1 MVMIGCSGSG
11 SEYLPTGSEQ
21 PLRPCRIV
29 GLNNSLKND
38 KNFKVFKI
46 LFILRQ
52 LVVNLIHGFFP
63 KEKHNGLLLYCID
76 RLYYLKE
83 GWKFE
88 SDDFMSTRG
97 IHVWI

>member
-21 PLRPCRIV
+21 PLRLRRIV
-29 GLNNSLKND
+29 GLDISLKNY

-52 LVVNLIHGFFP
+52 LVVIHGLFP
-63 KEKHNGLLLYCID
+63 KEKHNGLLL
-76 RLYYLKE
+76 
-83 GWKFE
+83 
-88 SDDFMSTRG
+88 
-97 IHVWI
+97 